1 MTIGIDLGT
10 TNSCAAYID
19 DKGKATIIAEEEG
32 NTIASAI
39 SIVGQSIMVGKQ
51 ARDRAMRAPTETI
64 VSAKRLIGLPWFEAD
79 RIAKKYG
86 MTVGRGSS
94 NEPLIRIKNSCYT
107 LEQISAEVL
116 TAIKINAE
124 KKLGTKI
131 DSAVITVPAYFNDR
145 QRDATRR
152 AGVLAGLT
160 VDSII
165 SEPTAAALAYQNANG
180 KIAIYDL
187 GGGTFDISIVDKTD
201 ETVRVI
207 ATGGDL
213 ELGGDD
219 IDTAIMKLLATQAEA
234 QTGIKFV
241 NKNGEV
247 ENPEYS
253 AAVQKLRNT
262 AEKMKILFSDLSKQK
277 VEVEIEKFFNY
288 KSISVSLTRGQ
299 LNLAMKPFVE
309 RTLKCCSQA
318 LESASLSKEDL
329 DAVVLVGGSTKSPY
343 VRDKVG
349 SFFGRVLDTSLNPDE
364 AVALGAALS
373 VDLSKQ
379 NAFVDVTPLNL
390 FIETADNRGSVII
403 PKGSQLPAI
412 STKTFTTSKDNQTT
426 ISFIIRQG
434 TKDNSVRLGTLFV
447 TDIEKGRKGEPKI
460 AIEFSVSKSGLISV
474 KATNVLSGKIQSIEI
489 RRLL

>member
-19 DKGKATIIAEEEG
+19 DNGKATIIAEEEG

-39 SIVGQSIMVGKQ
+39 SVVGTETVVGQQ
-51 ARDRAMRAPTETI
+51 ARNRAMRAPDETI
-64 VSAKRLIGLPWFEAD
+64 VSAKRLIGLSWFEAD

-86 MTVGRGSS
+86 MSVGRGAS
-94 NEPLIRIKNSCYT
+94 NEPLVRIGYASYS

-124 KKLGTKI
+124 KKLGVSI
-131 DSAVITVPAYFNDR
+131 DRAVITVPAYFNDR

-152 AGVLAGLT
+152 AGMLAGLV

-165 SEPTAAALAYQNANG
+165 SEPTAAALAYQNATG
-180 KIAIYDL
+180 KVAIYDL
-187 GGGTFDISIVDKTD
+187 GGGTFDISIVDKTND
-201 ETVRVI
+201 KVSVI

-219 IDTAIMKLLATQAEA
+219 IDTAIMKLLAVQAEA
-234 QTGIKFV
+234 QIGVKLV

-247 ENPEYS
+247 ENPECA

-277 VEVEIEKFFNY
+277 VEIEIKQFFNY
-288 KSISVSLTRGQ
+288 QNITVSLTRGQ
-299 LNLAMKPFVE
+299 LNLTMKPFVE

-318 LESASLSKEDL
+318 LESASLTKDDL
-329 DAVVLVGGSTKSPY
+329 DAIVLVGGSTKSPY
-343 VRDKVG
+343 VRDKVA
-349 SFFGRVLDTSLNPDE
+349 SFFGKELDTSLNPDE

-379 NAFVDVTPLNL
+379 NAFVDVTPLDL
-390 FIETADNRGSVII
+390 FIETADKKGSVVIR
-403 PKGSQLPAI
+403 KGSQLPAT
-412 STKTFTTSKDNQTT
+412 STKIFTTIKDNQTT
-426 ISFIIRQG
+426 ISFVVRQG

-447 TDIEKGRKGEPKI
+447 TDIENCKRGEPKI
-460 AIEFSVSKSGLISV
+460 AVEFSVSKSGLISV